1 MKKICS
7 MKIFVKKLYNKI
19 TAEFINS
26 NIFLQ
31 NFKFLNNFGQ
41 KFALCRTLGT
51 TLFKK
56 GN

>member
-1 MKKICS
+1 